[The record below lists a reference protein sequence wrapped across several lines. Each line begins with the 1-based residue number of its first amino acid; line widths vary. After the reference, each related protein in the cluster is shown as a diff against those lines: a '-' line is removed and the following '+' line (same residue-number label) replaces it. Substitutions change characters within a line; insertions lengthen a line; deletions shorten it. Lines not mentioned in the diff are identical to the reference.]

1 MLEHGAGRVSGIEV
15 KASSTMRASDLN
27 GLKVLREACGKRFG
41 CGAVAF
47 DGELTVGF
55 GDGMFAVPIQRLWIE
70 ATIASQAKDQRKHR
84 CLAALGA
91 HMKAPPGVR
100 APRGCGL
107 DPAARPRREVR
118 HGSSLNFE
126 IRPPGSARGPG
137 CSLRTCDAARGRNLS
152 LSRPKGRLF
161 DTCFARTTSRCAR
174 ETGAPDGSE

>member
-1 MLEHGAGRVSGIEV
+1 MLEHGTGRVSGVEE
-15 KASSTMRASDLN
+15 KASSTVRASDLN

-91 HMKAPPGVR
+91 HMKAPRRACAEGLGSWNPPRVR
-100 APRGCGL
+100 GRKMRIVEVNQALRR
-107 DPAARPRREVR
+107 RPV
-118 HGSSLNFE
+118 
-126 IRPPGSARGPG
+126 IRPAMPTSAAAPGAGTAP
-137 CSLRTCDAARGRNLS
+137 TATMLS
-152 LSRPKGRLF
+152 NVN
-161 DTCFARTTSRCAR
+161 
-174 ETGAPDGSE
+174 E